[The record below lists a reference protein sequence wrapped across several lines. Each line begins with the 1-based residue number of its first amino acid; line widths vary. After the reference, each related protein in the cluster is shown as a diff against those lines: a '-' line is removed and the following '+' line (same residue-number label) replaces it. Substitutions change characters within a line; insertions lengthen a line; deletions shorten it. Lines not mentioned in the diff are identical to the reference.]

1 MTEYRLL
8 VIGVGIALGM
18 LFFHRTGYSPGGIIT
33 PGLIALELG
42 SPRSLAVALLV
53 ALGVSAVLSLAVRFA
68 CLYGRQRTAAAL
80 LAALA
85 FRAAAGVCLP
95 FADHWIG
102 WVAPGLIGADM
113 QRQGV
118 LPTAGA
124 TLATSLATAMAA
136 HLLLEVLT

>member
-1 MTEYRLL
+1 
-8 VIGVGIALGM
+8 V
-18 LFFHRTGYSPGGIIT
+18 LF
-33 PGLIALELG
+33 
-42 SPRSLAVALLV
+42 RS
-53 ALGVSAVLSLAVRFA
+53 
-68 CLYGRQRTAAAL
+68 
-80 LAALA
+80 

-136 HLLLEVLT
+136 RLLLEVLT